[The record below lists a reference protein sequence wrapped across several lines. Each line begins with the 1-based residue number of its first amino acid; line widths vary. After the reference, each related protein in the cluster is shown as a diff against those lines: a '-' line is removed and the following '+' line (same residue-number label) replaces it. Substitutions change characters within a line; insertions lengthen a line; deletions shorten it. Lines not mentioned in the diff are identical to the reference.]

1 MKRAD
6 IVSIRS
12 LFSGSFRFRCGPAR
26 PGFHWGPP
34 QVAQLLVD
42 LETAARDSVDEE
54 DVPEERFYLGIIT
67 VAPQSGGLQT
77 LLDGQQR
84 LATLSMFIA
93 FARDRLQNS
102 GESNRLDRMLMR
114 RSIGRAPEPRL
125 RLAPEDHAWF
135 SHFILPPGATR
146 RLPPTPPLGSPKELL
161 LAARFMEHAL
171 SNYSQADLRS
181 IVDFLL
187 HHTAVVRSIAEPR
200 PTFAPPPSFPA
211 MATPPRPTWNEPEPV
226 MASARY
232 RIAAE

>member
-1 MKRAD
+1 MKRAN
-6 IVSIRS
+6 IVSVRN
-12 LFSGSFRFRCGPAR
+12 LFSGSSRFRCGPAR

-34 QVAQLLVD
+34 QVAQLMVD
-42 LETAARDSVDEE
+42 LETAARDSFDEE

-67 VAPQSGGLQT
+67 VSPQTSGLST

-93 FARDRLQNS
+93 FARDRLQNPR
-102 GESNRLDRMLMR
+102 ERDRLDRMLVR
-114 RSIGRAPEPRL
+114 RAFGRAPEPRL

-161 LAARFMEHAL
+161 LAARFMEHAFT
-171 SNYSQADLRS
+171 NYSQADLRN
-181 IVDFLL
+181 IIDFLL
-187 HHTAVVRSIAEPR
+187 HHTAVVRSIAEQQPAY
-200 PTFAPPPSFPA
+200 APAPAFPA
-211 MATPPRPTWNEPEPV
+211 AAEPARQMWRDPEPA
-226 MASARY
+226 MSSARY